1 MKGHLR
7 ALRRYKVV
15 LLLNYKKLLI
25 MNDPIEF
32 RPNEN
37 EFLKS
42 KILIIEDDKFLRDLL
57 SQKLS
62 REGFKSAV
70 EDPPDL
76 ILLDLV
82 LPGIDGFSILERIK
96 KEAKLSSVPV
106 LILSNLG
113 QKEDV
118 DRALALG
125 AVDFMIKANFT
136 PGEISERIKSILK
149 KKYL

>member
-1 MKGHLR
+1 MNF
-7 ALRRYKVV
+7 AIY
-15 LLLNYKKLLI
+15 NKLLF
-25 MNDPIEF
+25 MNDPIEYK
-32 RPNEN
+32 PNES

-62 REGFKSAV
+62 REGFKVTAAVDGEEGFKSAV
-70 EDPPDL
+70 EDAPDL